1 MKPLY
6 INGMSCISPQPTF
19 DLRHLPFE
27 TKEYV
32 TSRLSCIEPDYTPFI
47 DPKASRRMG
56 RLLKYGT
63 TAGLQAL
70 RDAGPQTPEGGLN
83 TIMIPDAICTG
94 TGFGLLDDSGKFLM
108 NVIEA
113 NEGVVSPTAFIQST
127 HNTVSSNIALMVGCH
142 AHNNTF
148 AHKGFSFESALTD
161 AQMLMGENSSMK
173 NILVG
178 AYDEVTG
185 YSQAVMHRLGL
196 LRDDSSNLHLL
207 SEPGKGT
214 IAGEGAAFFVLSKEP
229 AEQCYAV
236 YRGNNIVYKTASADV
251 LKNRI
256 DKFLINNGLKL
267 SDIDIVL
274 SGLCGDIRRDAILAE
289 LNSGYFQGQTI
300 LGYKHLCGEYMTST
314 GFALWAT
321 AMMAREG
328 EIPAQMMLKDKG
340 RKPRHILICNAYKD
354 DYTMIL
360 VSVA

>member
-6 INGMSCISPQPTF
+6 INGMGCISPQPTF
-19 DLRHLPFE
+19 DLKDLPFE

-70 RDAGPQTPEGGLN
+70 KDSCLD
-83 TIMIPDAICTG
+83 IKPDAICTG

-127 HNTVSSNIALMVGCH
+127 HNTVSSNIALMVSCH

-161 AQMLMGENSSMK
+161 AQMLAGESDAIN

-185 YSQAVMHRLGL
+185 YSQAIMHRLGL
-196 LRDDSSNLHLL
+196 LREDSSNLHLL

-214 IAGEGAAFFVLSKEP
+214 IAGEGAAFFVMGK
-229 AEQCYAV
+229 AECIHTYAL
-236 YRGNNIVYKTASADV
+236 YRGNRIVYKPKTLDA
-251 LKNRI
+251 LKA
-256 DKFLINNGLKL
+256 KVESLLKINDLRL
-267 SDIDIVL
+267 SDIDVVI
-274 SGLCGDIRRDAILAE
+274 SGLCGDVKRDAKLAE
-289 LNSGYFQGQTI
+289 LNSGYFQEQTI

-314 GFALWAT
+314 GFALWAA
-321 AMMAREG
+321 AMIAREG